1 MVPHKGLLQHWRG
14 YRKRTSSLRNGD
26 VHLLKP
32 ANFLRNHPTAK
43 TFTIYEMV
51 VSLVELPFAPTRPT
65 ATQITADW
73 ITITW
78 QPGGGPQVDSY
89 TLYHRAKS
97 SSQWIVIRD
106 IRGRTSM
113 SLKELQPYTTYQFR
127 LFALNDLGT
136 SKPSPLAEF
145 TTSPKGL
152 YFTSIVNALERI
164 RRESSSGISNFI
176 FLSREPN
183 VLLVH
188 YSVLPL
194 FSSAVNHWYHRHGKD
209 LEFKT

>member
-1 MVPHKGLLQHWRG
+1 
-14 YRKRTSSLRNGD
+14 
-26 VHLLKP
+26 
-32 ANFLRNHPTAK
+32 
-43 TFTIYEMV
+43 MV
-51 VSLVELPFAPTRPT
+51 VSLTELPLAPTRPT

-97 SSQWIVIRD
+97 SSQWTVIKD

-127 LFALNDLGT
+127 MFALNDLGT

-152 YFTSIVNALERI
+152 YFSSITCAGADTE
-164 RRESSSGISNFI
+164 RESSSSSSGNF
-176 FLSREPN
+176 
-183 VLLVH
+183 
-188 YSVLPL
+188 
-194 FSSAVNHWYHRHGKD
+194 
-209 LEFKT
+209 